1 MEQLTNTQKQM
12 LQVIADNNETQHM
25 CLIFATAMLL
35 DDIATV
41 KHIAVNYAHMFNEEQ
56 RRTAQAIL
64 EEIVKLEKFEAM
76 AAELA
81 TATIATAM
89 Q

>member
-12 LQVIADNNETQHM
+12 LQVIADNNEVRHM
-25 CLIFATAMLL
+25 CTIFATAMLL

-41 KHIAVNYAHMFNEEQ
+41 KHIAINYAHMFNEEQ

-64 EEIVKLEKFEAM
+64 EEIVKLEKFEAV